1 MTEKRKKRRQF
12 GTVLLRRNPS
22 GKTQTWIGRYTYRG
36 IRCQRSF
43 GKDGRIQAQSWLEE
57 ESSSWT
63 LREHKRLKSILKEA
77 TKPSDGAS
85 PLIETNPFILPIP
98 PDPEPESWQVR
109 PADGKTLRMR
119 YVAMPAYT
127 RIAIYLSALAGGE
140 AGDFLKHD
148 RQGANATR
156 FLRGPSVMWMG
167 PA

>member
-22 GKTQTWIGRYTYRG
+22 GKAQTWIGRYTY
-36 IRCQRSF
+36 
-43 GKDGRIQAQSWLEE
+43 
-57 ESSSWT
+57 
-63 LREHKRLKSILKEA
+63 
-77 TKPSDGAS
+77 
-85 PLIETNPFILPIP
+85 
-98 PDPEPESWQVR
+98 
-109 PADGKTLRMR
+109 
-119 YVAMPAYT
+119 T
-127 RIAIYLSALAGGE
+127 RIAVYLSALAGGE

>member
-1 MTEKRKKRRQF
+1 MDRTIHLQGNPMPTLIRQGRQDP
-12 GTVLLRRNPS
+12 GTKLARG
-22 GKTQTWIGRYTYRG
+22 GKAPRG
-36 IRCQRSF
+36 P
-43 GKDGRIQAQSWLEE
+43 W
-57 ESSSWT
+57 
-63 LREHKRLKSILKEA
+63 RERERLKSILEKA

-98 PDPEPESWQVR
+98 SGPEPESWRIR
-109 PADGKTLRMR
+109 PVDGKTLRMR

-127 RIAIYLSALAGGE
+127 RIAVYLSALAGGE

>member
-22 GKTQTWIGRYTYRG
+22 GKAQTWIGRYTYKG

-57 ESSSWT
+57 EKLLVDLGGNANDSNQSWKKP
-63 LREHKRLKSILKEA
+63 RNQA
-77 TKPSDGAS
+77 TA

-98 PDPEPESWQVR
+98 SGPEPESWRIR
-109 PADGKTLRMR
+109 PVDGKTLRMR

-127 RIAIYLSALAGGE
+127 RIAVYLSALAGGE

>member
-1 MTEKRKKRRQF
+1 MDLGGNANDSNQQILEK
-12 GTVLLRRNPS
+12 
-22 GKTQTWIGRYTYRG
+22 
-36 IRCQRSF
+36 
-43 GKDGRIQAQSWLEE
+43 
-57 ESSSWT
+57 
-63 LREHKRLKSILKEA
+63 A

-98 PDPEPESWQVR
+98 PDPEPESWRIR
-109 PADGKTLRMR
+109 PVDGKTLRMR

-127 RIAIYLSALAGGE
+127 RIAVYLSALAGGE